1 MVIVTHEIGF
11 AKEVGDGIIY
21 MDEGQVVEAGPSDI
35 IENPKTDRMKKFLGQ
50 ILEA

>member
-1 MVIVTHEIGF
+1 
-11 AKEVGDGIIY
+11 
-21 MDEGQVVEAGPSDI
+21 MDEGQVVEAGQPDI